1 MKFIGAIRMPHCNLR
16 LLVASAKT
24 QNLTKSAA
32 FPQFYQVI
40 FNFQQISNKSFEET
54 IILNIYNS

>member
-24 QNLTKSAA
+24 QNLPKSAN
-32 FPQFYQVI
+32 FPQLYQVM
-40 FNFQQISNKSFEET
+40 FNYNSI
-54 IILNIYNS
+54 IILKS